1 MRAQHFIFEAN
12 LPGKI
17 KSDPKTLKLINLAWR
32 HDHTVPRPI
41 RTKLGPNPSP
51 ETVADFWGQEVDK
64 LLSGTDDDW
73 TSDLS
78 SEGKFDSWLIKQ
90 YTNGNIDWEDLTGEA
105 VDRLN
110 KFHVLRN
117 RNLLQPMETDL
128 NRFRDLD
135 HLNRT
140 LDKYRQEIA
149 KLVTDARVE
158 KAKRNARSI
167 TLIDNDR
174 YHVSVPLNYGACY
187 VFNHQTGHQSTFCTG
202 SSTGITYFK
211 SYSEDGPLIDV
222 IDKKNTDT
230 VNGKWQIHGPSRQIT
245 NSDQSMNSD
254 KKFAQ
259 LFPGLMTEIAQ
270 ALMKHGLELNA
281 ASQDIKPGG
290 WNIPNVL
297 VSLKKSFPLSYES
310 QPKPPRVTK
319 RKAAG

>member
-1 MRAQHFIFEAN
+1 MRAQHFVTEAN

-32 HDHTVPRPI
+32 HDNTVPRPI

-51 ETVADFWGQEVDK
+51 ETVADFWGQEIDK

-135 HLNRT
+135 HLNKT
-140 LDKYRQEIA
+140 LEKYRKEIQ
-149 KLVTDARVE
+149 KLITDARVE

-202 SSTGITYFK
+202 SSTGMDWFDR
-211 SYSEDGPLIDV
+211 YSDDGPLIDV
-222 IDKKNTDT
+222 IDKKNANT

-259 LFPGLMTEIAQ
+259 LFPGLMGEIQQ
-270 ALMKHGLELNA
+270 ALMSHAQELNA
-281 ASQDIKPGG
+281 GSQLIVKGG
-290 WNIPNVL
+290 WDISRAVDQ
-297 VSLKKSFPLSYES
+297 LKKAFPHSTTGV
-310 QPKPPRVTK
+310 PKTPSPR
-319 RKAAG
+319 RRAAV